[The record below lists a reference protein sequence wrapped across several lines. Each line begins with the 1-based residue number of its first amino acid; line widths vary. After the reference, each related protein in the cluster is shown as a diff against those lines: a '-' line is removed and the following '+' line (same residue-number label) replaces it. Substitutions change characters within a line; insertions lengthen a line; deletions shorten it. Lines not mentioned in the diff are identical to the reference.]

1 MCTLQINPSKRMNFI
16 DILKVEVLSDD
27 EHVLLLYFK
36 SRILRLSLKD
46 ISQFILS
53 LQENMKVSEIKV
65 RCIVYVFLL
74 FPFCFV
80 L

>member
-1 MCTLQINPSKRMNFI
+1 MNFV

-46 ISQFILS
+46 ISQFLLS
-53 LQENMKVSEIKV
+53 LQQNMKVSELKANRLV
-65 RCIVYVFLL
+65 
-74 FPFCFV
+74 
-80 L
+80 